1 MNNRRRIEK
10 EMRIAYP
17 EAEIT
22 HAVGMPFTV
31 SISADGQRS
40 KRALG
45 LPMFCCPSCIGCG
58 DAKQF
63 TKPEYIKTNAGAPGT
78 SAMTR

>member
-1 MNNRRRIEK
+1 MAASPKKICINSCPTGGWVMNNRRRIEK

-40 KRALG
+40 KRCT
-45 LPMFCCPSCIGCG
+45 P
-58 DAKQF
+58 
-63 TKPEYIKTNAGAPGT
+63 
-78 SAMTR
+78 